1 MSDLTTEQRRGL
13 PKIQVACKTC
23 GISESFYS
31 NLSVEKFKAR
41 HSGHEVTDGSEKIAP
56 EKPQEEQAIP
66 EERDPVVKDGREGG
80 TKVAKVIVDLLDF
93 PSLDSSIFRVRGFDV
108 NLDEAFTATM
118 SSVESTKVRE
128 MLATGEYFD
137 RDATGLL
144 FFWEPD
150 VVEYVNDVKDK
161 LGPVAEALTEAKSA
175 QHGPSPSESE
185 EVIDQATVNG
195 AAEVLIDTL
204 SNEETRRADDGTVS
218 TSLYPFSD
226 PSERVEDLVPPLAP
240 QSAPEMQ
247 PEPEVTEVK
256 VPSPPI
262 SAPQSAP
269 EMQPEPEVTEVKVP
283 SQRTP
288 AKREEKKA
296 VKKAVKRAL
305 SVASA
310 PTGEAKE
317 DNYLLVSKSWYIQ
330 GGAGNRKE
338 AVRVSKVLKAFRW
351 KVEPIYTIGVILDDM
366 LSIETSRSQI
376 SGTLM
381 KRIEGAGYRLTAVA
395 IDQGK
400 PVAWFK
406 REGSEM
412 HPLLADSVASG
423 LDDPETEL
431 ESDVTG

>member
-1 MSDLTTEQRRGL
+1 
-13 PKIQVACKTC
+13 V
-23 GISESFYS
+23 
-31 NLSVEKFKAR
+31 
-41 HSGHEVTDGSEKIAP
+41 
-56 EKPQEEQAIP
+56 
-66 EERDPVVKDGREGG
+66 
-80 TKVAKVIVDLLDF
+80 
-93 PSLDSSIFRVRGFDV
+93 
-108 NLDEAFTATM
+108 
-118 SSVESTKVRE
+118 
-128 MLATGEYFD
+128 
-137 RDATGLL
+137 
-144 FFWEPD
+144 
-150 VVEYVNDVKDK
+150 
-161 LGPVAEALTEAKSA
+161 
-175 QHGPSPSESE
+175 QHGPSRSESE
-185 EVIDQATVNG
+185 EIIDQATVAG

-204 SNEETRRADDGTVS
+204 SDQGTSQVDDGTVS
-218 TSLYPFSD
+218 TSMYPLSE
-226 PSERVEDLVPPLAP
+226 PSEKVEDLVPPLPP

-247 PEPEVTEVK
+247 PEPEVTEVR

-262 SAPQSAP
+262 SPPQSAP
-269 EMQPEPEVTEVKVP
+269 EMQPEPEVTEVRVP
-283 SQRTP
+283 GRRAP
-288 AKREEKKA
+288 AKREEKA
-296 VKKAVKRAL
+296 VKKVVKRAS

-310 PTGEAKE
+310 PSGGAKE
-317 DNYLLVSKSWYIQ
+317 DDYLLVSKSWYIQ

-412 HPLLADSVASG
+412 HLLQGDSVASG
-423 LDDPETEL
+423 LDDPEIEL